1 MPRAFITGAAGQDGS
16 YLADDLV
23 AAGWEV
29 HGLVRAGDDLTHV
42 PPGVVVHT
50 GDITDGPATRGLLLD
65 VAPEHVY
72 NLAGVSSVARSWE
85 HPVETARASGVA
97 AVELMYAARDLRDA
111 SGVDVRFVQASSSEI
126 FGDPA
131 ESPQTERTPVRPTN
145 PYGAAK
151 AFAHLSAGVL
161 RSQGMHC
168 SSAILFNHESPR
180 RPTTFV
186 SRKICAAAARI
197 ARGSSEILDL
207 GNLDARRDWG
217 WAPDHVR
224 ALRLLAQSPAPT
236 DVVVATG
243 VAHSVRD
250 LVVAAFAHAGITDW
264 QARVRVDNSLVRVTD
279 AADVIGDP
287 SLAGAHLGWRAE
299 TSFDEMVVH
308 MVDAELALIDA

>member
-1 MPRAFITGAAGQDGS
+1 MPRAFITGVAGQDGS

-23 AAGWEV
+23 ASGWEV
-29 HGLVRAGDDLTHV
+29 HGLVRAGDDLAHV
-42 PPGVVVHT
+42 PPEVVVHT
-50 GDITDGPATRGLLLD
+50 GDLMDGGATRALLMELG
-65 VAPEHVY
+65 PEHIY

-85 HPVETARASGVA
+85 QPVETARASGVA
-97 AVELMYAARDLRDA
+97 AVELMYAARDLRDR
-111 SGVDVRFVQASSSEI
+111 SGLDVRFVQASSSEI
-126 FGDPA
+126 FGEPV
-131 ESPQTERTPVRPTN
+131 ESPQTERTPVRPAN

-151 AFAHLSAGVL
+151 AFAHLSAAVV
-161 RSQGMHC
+161 RSQGLHC

-186 SRKICAAAARI
+186 SRKICAAVAHI
-197 ARGSSEILDL
+197 ARGSSEILEL

-224 ALRLLAQSPAPT
+224 ALRLMAAAPGPA

-250 LVVAAFAHAGITDW
+250 LVVAAFAHVGIENW
-264 QARVRVDNSLVRVTD
+264 EAHVRLDHALVRVTD
-279 AADVIGDP
+279 AAAVVGDA
-287 SLAGAHLGWRAE
+287 SFARDHLGWRAE

-308 MVDAELALIDA
+308 MVDAELDLIDA

>member
-1 MPRAFITGAAGQDGS
+1 MPRAFITGVAGQDGS

-23 AAGWEV
+23 ASGWEV

-42 PPGVVVHT
+42 PPDVVVHT
-50 GDITDGPATRGLLLD
+50 GDITDGPATRALLMDL
-65 VAPEHVY
+65 APQHVY

-85 HPVETARASGVA
+85 APVETARASGIA
-97 AVELMYAARDLRDA
+97 AVELMYAACDLRD
-111 SGVDVRFVQASSSEI
+111 SRGLDVRFVQASSSEI
-126 FGDPA
+126 FGEPA
-131 ESPQTERTPVRPTN
+131 ESPQTEQTPVRPTN

-151 AFAHLSAGVL
+151 AFAHLSAAVV
-161 RSQGMHC
+161 RSQGLHC

-197 ARGSSEILDL
+197 AHGSSEILEL

-224 ALRLLAQSPAPT
+224 ALRLMAEAAGPA

-243 VAHSVRD
+243 IAHSVRD
-250 LVVAAFAHAGITDW
+250 LVVAAFAHVGVDDW
-264 QARVRVDNSLVRVTD
+264 ASRVRMDESLVRVTD
-279 AADVIGDP
+279 AAAVVGDP
-287 SLAGAHLGWRAE
+287 SFARDHLGWRAE

-308 MVDAELALIDA
+308 MMDAELALIDA

>member
-1 MPRAFITGAAGQDGS
+1 
-16 YLADDLV
+16 
-23 AAGWEV
+23 
-29 HGLVRAGDDLTHV
+29 
-42 PPGVVVHT
+42 
-50 GDITDGPATRGLLLD
+50 LLLE
-65 VAPEHVY
+65 VEPEHVY

-85 HPVETARASGVA
+85 HPVETTRASGVA
-97 AVELMYAARDLRDA
+97 AVELMYAARDLREA

-131 ESPQTERTPVRPTN
+131 QSPQTEQTPVRPTN

-151 AFAHLSAGVL
+151 AFAHLSAAVL
-161 RSQGMHC
+161 RSQGLHC

-197 ARGSSEILDL
+197 ACGSPETLEL

-217 WAPDHVR
+217 WATDHVR
-224 ALRLLAQSPAPT
+224 ALRLMAQAPT
-236 DVVVATG
+236 AADVVVATG

-250 LVVAAFAHAGITDW
+250 LVVAAFAHVGIDDW
-264 QARVRVDNSLVRVTD
+264 RAHVRVDDALIRVTD
-279 AADVIGDP
+279 AADVVGDP
-287 SLAGAHLGWRAE
+287 SFARTHLGWRAE
-299 TSFDEMVVH
+299 TSFDDMVVH